1 MNAEKEA
8 GPASIRPDGYALVW
22 IDAEGARILRWRE
35 RVVESRVES
44 EIPIHERSTYHVR
57 HDPMV
62 RRGGG
67 GRGGDDAERHRI
79 EHVRRFVDDVES
91 ALADDDTIDVLGTG
105 ELGERLA
112 SQLQDHDSTHRR
124 ERPISVDHCMPLT
137 SRQIAARLKERI
149 GLKPLRG
156 GVGSYRWTGELPHQ
170 RSGRVVG
177 PRRVAPKLPRL
188 PAEGEESEA

>member
-1 MNAEKEA
+1 MNADTEE
-8 GPASIRPDGYALVW
+8 GPASFRPDGFALVW
-22 IDAEGARILRWRE
+22 IDAEGARILRWRK

-79 EHVRRFVDDVES
+79 EHVRRFLELVES
-91 ALADDDTIDVLGTG
+91 ALAEDDAIEVVGTG

-112 SQLQDHDSTHRR
+112 TQLHDHDSTHRR
-124 ERPISVDHCMPLT
+124 DRPITVDHSMPLT
-137 SRQIAARLKERI
+137 SHQLAARLKDRV
-149 GLKPLRG
+149 GLRPVRG
-156 GVGSYRWTGELPHQ
+156 GVGSYRWTGDLPHL
-170 RSGRVVG
+170 RSGRVIG
-177 PRRVAPKLPRL
+177 PRRVAAKLPPL
-188 PAEGEESEA
+188 PADEDESEA